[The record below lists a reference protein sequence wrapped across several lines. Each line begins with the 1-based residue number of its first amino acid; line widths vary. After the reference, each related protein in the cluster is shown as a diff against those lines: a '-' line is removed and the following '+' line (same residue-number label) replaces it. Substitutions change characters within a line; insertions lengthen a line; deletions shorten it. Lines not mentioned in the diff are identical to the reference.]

1 WQSATPES
9 KVQSDRWFWLQAT
22 PDYITFFLPT
32 ASGRNSTQNGE
43 KAQTFLRKLFSSYV
57 LTSRASW
64 KPSMCRSHPRV
75 PSSNRMYGV
84 NSAEFRTGKRSRM
97 ENWQSGWAIQK
108 PRAL

>member
-1 WQSATPES
+1 MAVCYTRIESPVGPLVLAASDAGLHHVLFANSKRTKLDPEWREGADLFKEVIQQLRAYFAS
-9 KVQSDRWFWLQAT
+9 ELE
-22 PDYITFFLPT
+22 TFDVP
-32 ASGRNSTQNGE
+32 
-43 KAQTFLRKLFSSYV
+43 
-57 LTSRASW
+57 
-64 KPSMCRSHPRV
+64 SHPRV